1 MLGILSVILRFKQDF
16 RGIGIVPRTQNVT
29 KYATATASVYFTN
42 VKEGVVSTK
51 KQLGQVSQ

>member
-1 MLGILSVILRFKQDF
+1 MILRFKQDF

-42 VKEGVVSTK
+42 VKEEVVSTK
-51 KQLGQVSQ
+51 KQLGLVFQ